1 MGGNYD
7 ASNMPLPST
16 VRMYHGSD
24 SGSGVITTIS
34 QRCSY
39 NVPPLARALGCGLF
53 VTASSR
59 RQPFGDRLNLNFCG
73 AVRHGTIRKFSPSG
87 SQNRGP
93 RQGSSDAPQNYL
105 SQLLNSPLAQLG
117 RINQPTVSLVH
128 EAYPSKLPDIII

>member
-1 MGGNYD
+1 MGGNCD

-16 VRMYHGSD
+16 MRMYHGSG

-34 QRCSY
+34 QRCSCTI
-39 NVPPLARALGCGLF
+39 PPLARALGCGLF
-53 VTASSR
+53 ATATSR
-59 RQPFGDRLNLNFCG
+59 RRPFGDGLNLNFCG

-87 SQNRGP
+87 SPNRGP

-117 RINQPTVSLVH
+117 RVNRPTVSLVH
-128 EAYPSKLPDIII
+128 EA